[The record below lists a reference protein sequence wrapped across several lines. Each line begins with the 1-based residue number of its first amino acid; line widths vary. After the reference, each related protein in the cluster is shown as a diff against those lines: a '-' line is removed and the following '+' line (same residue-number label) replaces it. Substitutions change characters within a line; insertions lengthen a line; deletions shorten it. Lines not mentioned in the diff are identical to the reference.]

1 MHARSTSAMVRPVIS
16 PVRSLLL
23 VAALVSALV
32 GAPSGTRANSLEP
45 FLARL
50 GEVQVQYRAT
60 TTLLRA
66 GRNEDAEASLKRLA
80 LLWSQLATLVRDR
93 PPALFAQINLFPEL
107 IAGTGARLKQ
117 AADDLADG
125 RVEAALEDLAPLK
138 RDWMNLRRAAGFYGI
153 LECLDEASSAL
164 GPMLALRRTAPDLTR
179 GEVRGDIIAKAAVYR
194 YAVRRCESFANADL
208 LSDSDYRRLT
218 EAVFA
223 ALDVAATAIRLR
235 DPALLE
241 RVLSD
246 LKGYDTQLSQRFG
259 G

>member
-1 MHARSTSAMVRPVIS
+1 M
-16 PVRSLLL
+16 
-23 VAALVSALV
+23 SALI
-32 GAPSGTRANSLEP
+32 GAPSGARANALEP

-50 GEVQVQYRAT
+50 GEAQVQYRTT

-66 GRNEDAEASLKRLA
+66 GRNEDAEASLKKLTQ
-80 LLWSQLATLVRDR
+80 LWAQISTLVRDK
-93 PPALFAQINLFPEL
+93 PPALFGQINLFPEL
-107 IAGTGARLKQ
+107 IAGTGARLKR

-125 RVEAALEDLAPLK
+125 RADAALETILPLK

-153 LECLDEASSAL
+153 VECLDEASTVL
-164 GPMLALRRTAPDLTR
+164 GPLQAMRRTAPDLTR

-194 YAVRRCESFANADL
+194 YAVKRCESFANADL
-208 LSDSDYRRLT
+208 SSDSDYRRLT

-241 RVLSD
+241 RVLTD